1 MTTRINP
8 ITPRL
13 KWDVLSPSEL
23 ERIHE
28 ATLEIM
34 EDVGIRFPSD
44 RALTVLEEAGCEVDR
59 ASQVAKL
66 PRALVMEAATRA
78 PREYVL
84 AGRDPAADM
93 LIDGKHCY
101 LSNDGSGVFV
111 FDHKTGEKRPST
123 KNDAATSARFVDAL
137 PSISFYWGP
146 VVTVWKCLL
155 VLVNTASASC
165 SALVAGG
172 TSWLVTTGPQ

>member
-8 ITPRL
+8 IAPRL
-13 KWDVLSPSEL
+13 KWEVLSPSEL

-44 RALTVLEEAGCEVDR
+44 KALDILERNGCEVDR
-59 ASQVAKL
+59 ATQVAKL
-66 PRALVMEAATRA
+66 PRKVVMEAVAQA
-78 PREYVL
+78 PKQYTL
-84 AGRDPAADM
+84 AGRDADADM

-123 KNDAATSARFVDAL
+123 KAL
-137 PSISFYWGP
+137 SLIHISEPTRPY
-146 VVTVWKCLL
+146 
-155 VLVNTASASC
+155 
-165 SALVAGG
+165 
-172 TSWLVTTGPQ
+172 